1 MIHLEKKYLNFL
13 TLMYCVSW
21 RGTAQSL
28 MSEQEKQ
35 MMPAILTL
43 EGGLANAN
51 SMSTEKLVGNLKVG
65 VYVKAIFN
73 KMDISP
79 VEAIGVHLWMS
90 GYYKVTLF
98 LGFFDQ
104 GLLFPTCSYHE

>member
-1 MIHLEKKYLNFL
+1 M
-13 TLMYCVSW
+13 SW

-51 SMSTEKLVGNLKVG
+51 SMSTEKLVQW
-65 VYVKAIFN
+65 
-73 KMDISP
+73 
-79 VEAIGVHLWMS
+79 HLLHIRERDERDRI
-90 GYYKVTLF
+90 KLRK
-98 LGFFDQ
+98 
-104 GLLFPTCSYHE
+104 